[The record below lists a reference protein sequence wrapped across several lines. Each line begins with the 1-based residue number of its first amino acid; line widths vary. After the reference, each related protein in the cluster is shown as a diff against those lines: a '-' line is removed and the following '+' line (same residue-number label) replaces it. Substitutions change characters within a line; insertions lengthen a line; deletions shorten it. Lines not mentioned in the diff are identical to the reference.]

1 VGTPLV
7 NDVIIFNT
15 DGERELARFS
25 FPRQNK
31 KGGLC
36 IADFFLDVAD
46 GVRDDELRTTR
57 TVIGLQVAPRRRRA
71 SGFPDIPK
79 IPMCA
84 NGWLRDC

>member
-1 VGTPLV
+1 
-7 NDVIIFNT
+7 VIIFNT

-46 GVRDDELRTTR
+46 GVRVSAARS
-57 TVIGLQVAPRRRRA
+57 PRVWGSAATARPISR
-71 SGFPDIPK
+71 
-79 IPMCA
+79 
-84 NGWLRDC
+84 